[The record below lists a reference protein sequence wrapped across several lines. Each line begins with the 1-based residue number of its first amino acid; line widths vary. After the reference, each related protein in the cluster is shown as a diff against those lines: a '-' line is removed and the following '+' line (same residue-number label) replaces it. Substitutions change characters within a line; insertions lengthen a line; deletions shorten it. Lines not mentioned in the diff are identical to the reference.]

1 MSKMKVWSEQW
12 VLFGALL
19 CLLFQGNLRAGQAD
33 SIIVLTQTER
43 TDLPPVE
50 EPLPQRIC
58 HYRSPLPLWLR
69 MPLVNAPLSS
79 HSRYLTLGSLA
90 PQKAYNM
97 PHRESYRSDVVE
109 DFLCGTRIDR
119 LNMERFSVRNPG
131 LLRVSAADLEAS
143 RIISEVVD
151 PDKPELEGIVSGVD
165 VAHLPDSPQGV
176 ELKRRYWK
184 PGWESIVQFSENYVS
199 PNWHKGGN
207 SALNL
212 YNKQLFRMDYNKERI
227 SWLNELDWRLSV
239 FTSAAD
245 TVSRFRVAEDLLR
258 LRSNFGVRAV
268 ENLFYTLDVEAR
280 TQLFTMREENK
291 TERLSAL
298 FSPVAVSMGLGMKY
312 VLDKKYPSRYG
323 RRLRLD
329 INLAPL
335 AYDFRWS
342 MRTDIDMKRHGFG
355 EGKRIYSAFGSM
367 LKAEMIFDI
376 TSFLSWRSY
385 LYYNT
390 SYHRVETE
398 WENGLNYAFSRFFSA
413 RVNVQLRFDDAAPRT
428 KEMYSRLQINQLL
441 SIGFAM
447 TL

>member
-1 MSKMKVWSEQW
+1 MTRIGTIFSL
-12 VLFGALL
+12 VLCVLL
-19 CLLFQGNLRAGQAD
+19 CHGATSLVQAQNNQSLPPLEENPRLAILRD
-33 SIIVLTQTER
+33 ERIIVL
-43 TDLPPVE
+43 PSPY
-50 EPLPQRIC
+50 
-58 HYRSPLPLWLR
+58 YRSPLPLWLQ
-69 MPLVNAPLSS
+69 MPLVNTSIPLESHYLEVESAKWPSLSS
-79 HSRYLTLGSLA
+79 
-90 PQKAYNM
+90 PQKDT
-97 PHRESYRSDVVE
+97 SYRITAVE
-109 DFLCGTRIDR
+109 EFKKGAAIDR
-119 LNMERFSVRNPG
+119 LNMERFQLRNPS
-131 LLRVSAADLEAS
+131 LLVASVADLAASRFVMETVSAEDPSLKVASTIENGAIPKPPMGVSLE
-143 RIISEVVD
+143 
-151 PDKPELEGIVSGVD
+151 
-165 VAHLPDSPQGV
+165 
-176 ELKRRYWK
+176 RRYWK

-245 TVSRFRVAEDLLR
+245 TVSRFRVAEDLLK

-291 TERLSAL
+291 TARLSDL
-298 FSPVAVSMGLGMKY
+298 FSPIIVNVGLGMKY
-312 VLDKKYPSRYG
+312 TLDKSFPNHYG
-323 RRLRLD
+323 RRLRL
-329 INLAPL
+329 NVNVAPL

-342 MRTDIDMKRHGFG
+342 MRTDIDMQRHGFK
-355 EGKRIYSAFGSM
+355 EGKRTYSAFGSM
-367 LKAEMIFDI
+367 LKAEMIFDV
-376 TSFLSWRSY
+376 TSQLSWRSH

-413 RVNVQLRFDDAAPRT
+413 RINVQLRYDDAAPRT
-428 KEMYSRLQINQLL
+428 EEMRSRLQINQLL
-441 SIGFAM
+441 SIGFSM

>member
-1 MSKMKVWSEQW
+1 
-12 VLFGALL
+12 
-19 CLLFQGNLRAGQAD
+19 
-33 SIIVLTQTER
+33 
-43 TDLPPVE
+43 
-50 EPLPQRIC
+50 
-58 HYRSPLPLWLR
+58 
-69 MPLVNAPLSS
+69 
-79 HSRYLTLGSLA
+79 
-90 PQKAYNM
+90 
-97 PHRESYRSDVVE
+97 
-109 DFLCGTRIDR
+109 
-119 LNMERFSVRNPG
+119 
-131 LLRVSAADLEAS
+131 
-143 RIISEVVD
+143 
-151 PDKPELEGIVSGVD
+151 
-165 VAHLPDSPQGV
+165 
-176 ELKRRYWK
+176 
-184 PGWESIVQFSENYVS
+184 
-199 PNWHKGGN
+199 
-207 SALNL
+207 
-212 YNKQLFRMDYNKERI
+212 
-227 SWLNELDWRLSV
+227 
-239 FTSAAD
+239 
-245 TVSRFRVAEDLLR
+245 
-258 LRSNFGVRAV
+258 
-268 ENLFYTLDVEAR
+268 
-280 TQLFTMREENK
+280 MREENK

-376 TSFLSWRSY
+376 TSFLSWRSF